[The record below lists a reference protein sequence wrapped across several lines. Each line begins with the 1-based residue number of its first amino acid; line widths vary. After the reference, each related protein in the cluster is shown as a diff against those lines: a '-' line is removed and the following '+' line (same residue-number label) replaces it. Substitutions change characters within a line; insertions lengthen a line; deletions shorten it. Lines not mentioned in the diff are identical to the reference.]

1 MRDLHRFVAPAWT
14 VMEDLYADQ
23 TREVPFHGWHHV
35 SFVAHNARK
44 FAEELG
50 ADAATAEIAGL
61 VHDVNYLVAADGGAG
76 VGAPLRTRALQDI
89 GVDAE
94 YIEIIDDIV
103 ITAETRSRGQY
114 LSPEAM
120 ALSDADTLF
129 KALPITPV
137 LLAPLYMRETGRSL
151 RDLAEKIVGEQVP
164 LRDNGIYFYSESA
177 KKKYE
182 GWGDANLTLWSY
194 ILDSLDDAFVVDL
207 VCQVEKYTKIPA
219 GSKPE
224 PGGCWR

>member
-1 MRDLHRFVAPAWT
+1 
-14 VMEDLYADQ
+14 MEDLYAEQ

-44 FAEELG
+44 FADELR
-50 ADAATAEIAGL
+50 ADSATAEISGL
-61 VHDVNYLVAADGGAG
+61 VHDVNYLVAARGGAS
-76 VGAPLRTRALQDI
+76 VGTPLRTRALQDI
-89 GVDAE
+89 GIDPE
-94 YIEIIDDIV
+94 SIKIIDEIV
-103 ITAETRSRGQY
+103 LTAETHSRGQD

-137 LLAPLYMRETGRSL
+137 ILAPLYMRETGRSL

-164 LRDNGIYFYSESA
+164 LRDDGIYFYSESA

-182 GWGDANLTLWSY
+182 DWGNANLTLWSC
-194 ILDSLDDAFVVDL
+194 ILDSLDNASVVDV
-207 VCQVEKYTKIPA
+207 VCQVEKYTGIPA
-219 GSKPE
+219 GSQPE
-224 PGGCWR
+224 PGGCWL